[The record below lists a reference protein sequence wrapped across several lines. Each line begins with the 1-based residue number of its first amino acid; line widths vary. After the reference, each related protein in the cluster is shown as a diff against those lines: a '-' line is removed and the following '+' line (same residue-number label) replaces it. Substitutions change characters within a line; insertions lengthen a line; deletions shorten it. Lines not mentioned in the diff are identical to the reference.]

1 MKRLDRRKR
10 RKKKII
16 GTPERPRLVV
26 YRSLKY
32 IYGQIVDDTQQ
43 KTLFGASNLSK
54 EIRDEVK
61 KAKSK
66 IEASR
71 IVGQYIAKKALEKNI
86 KKIVFDRNG
95 YKYHGRVKAL
105 AEGAREGGLEF

>member
-1 MKRLDRRKR
+1 MR
-10 RKKKII
+10 RKKKIV
-16 GTPERPRLVV
+16 GTSERPRLVV

-32 IYGQIVDDTQQ
+32 IYGQIVDDTRQR
-43 KTLFGASNLSK
+43 TLVGASSLSG
-54 EIRDEVK
+54 EIREQVA
-61 KAKSK
+61 KAPNR

-71 IVGQYIAKKALEKNI
+71 LVGEYLARKALEKNI

-105 AEGAREGGLEF
+105 AEGARQGGLEF